1 MMDYFTWYAEK
12 KFRYMMSKR
21 YVVLSGMSLIAK
33 IVSVTIMKKVRH
45 VFLYEWLM
53 LTSSI

>member
-1 MMDYFTWYAEK
+1 
-12 KFRYMMSKR
+12 MMSER

-45 VFLYEWLM
+45 VFF
-53 LTSSI
+53 I